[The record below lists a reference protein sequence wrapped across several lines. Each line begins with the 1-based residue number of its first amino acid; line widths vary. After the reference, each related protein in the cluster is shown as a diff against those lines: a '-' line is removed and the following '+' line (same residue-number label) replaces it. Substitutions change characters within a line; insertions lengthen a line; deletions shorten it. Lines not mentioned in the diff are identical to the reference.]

1 MNTKDKIFACALEL
15 FTKKG
20 FEKTTLNDIIK
31 CCDISKGGLYHYFDS
46 KEQIMD
52 ELIESL
58 IKKQINEFKVVISEQ
73 NVSTFD
79 KLILMIDYVFLKE
92 QTEELNNNS
101 LFYLRSIKMSK
112 IKTIEFIEEILE
124 NAILDS
130 SIKNCNL
137 SITSIMI
144 YAIIYEGFNIVDQ
157 NLREQYKIKC
167 IEVVTQI
174 LK

>member
-1 MNTKDKIFACALEL
+1 MKTKDKIFTCALEL

-20 FEKTTLNDIIK
+20 FEKTTLNDIITR
-31 CCDISKGGLYHYFDS
+31 CEISKGGLYHYFDS

-58 IKKQINEFKVVISEQ
+58 IEKQINEFKEVISEK
-73 NVSTFD
+73 NISNFD

-92 QTEELNNNS
+92 QTDELNNNS
-101 LFYLRSIKMSK
+101 LFYLRAIKMSK
-112 IKTIEFIEEILE
+112 IKTILFIEEILE

-130 SIKNCNL
+130 SIKKCNL
-137 SITSIMI
+137 STSSIMI
-144 YAIIYEGFNIVDQ
+144 YAIIYEGLNIVDQ
-157 NLREQYKIKC
+157 KLRAEYKIKC
-167 IEVVTQI
+167 IETVTQI